1 MKIDK
6 DKFLFIYQ
14 ESEFKP
20 LDDLAKAGL
29 TDMLG
34 KFESD
39 EDMSDPR
46 WISYALATTFH
57 ECAGKWQPI
66 EEFNKGK
73 GRSYGVPDKVTGQV
87 YYGRGWVQLTWKDNY
102 AMFSKICGADL
113 LNKPQLALQPD
124 IAYRIL
130 SYGMRNGTFTGVGL
144 KKYFNDE
151 ATDSLN
157 ARRIING
164 TDCAELIAGYY
175 DKFMHILSGCKI

>member
-14 ESEFKP
+14 ESEFKS
-20 LDDLAKAGL
+20 LGDSAKSGL
-29 TDMLG
+29 TEILTLM
-34 KFESD
+34 ESD
-39 EDMSDPR
+39 QLSLDIR
-46 WISYALATTFH
+46 WCGYALATTFH

-66 EEFNKGK
+66 EEFDKGK
-73 GRSYGVPDKVTGQV
+73 GRSYGVPDKVSGQV
-87 YYGRGWVQLTWKDNY
+87 YYGRGYVQLTWRDNY
-102 AMFSKICGADL
+102 AMFSRICGADL
-113 LNKPQLALQPD
+113 INKPQLALQPD

-144 KKYFNDE
+144 KKYFNDTV
-151 ATDSLN
+151 TDPIN

-175 DKFMHILSGCKI
+175 DKFMRILSGCKI